1 MENIK
6 CNKYGNFKFQKKNN
20 IKLLKRIIFK
30 GNENKNINDY
40 SFNKANLND
49 SDNEDEKNNSLKLKS
64 NYHNSSL
71 DSEDSIEKSIKLKK
85 IKISNGEEEI
95 NFIVDNEINK
105 NKNNK
110 IKRKNIINKD
120 NKDKNN
126 NNNNIT
132 NNNENDFDFG
142 NFLRQ
147 YSLKNNQNQTFSK
160 IKNGNEENKNFG
172 VIKINKTKTL

>member
-1 MENIK
+1 M
-6 CNKYGNFKFQKKNN
+6 
-20 IKLLKRIIFK
+20 
-30 GNENKNINDY
+30 
-40 SFNKANLND
+40 
-49 SDNEDEKNNSLKLKS
+49 KLKS

-126 NNNNIT
+126 NNNNVT

-147 YSLKNNQNQTFSK
+147 YSLIK
-160 IKNGNEENKNFG
+160 IKHFQK
-172 VIKINKTKTL
+172 